1 MDNENTMAAENQPQA
16 DEQQAETQM
25 PATDAL
31 EQPQTAEVEAV
42 TTPDEP
48 PMEATTDTSAP
59 QPAEAAEAPEQL
71 QMVEVEA
78 VTAADEPLAEEATD
92 ALGPQPAEAAEAVT
106 EPPAETPVATS
117 AGEAAEATDDAG
129 PTDIKDLKPGMR
141 LMGKVKNM
149 VDFGAFIDIGV
160 GRDGLAHISTLK
172 RAGVDKTLKVGDEVE
187 VQVRRADLDNNRISL
202 TIPGA
207 GRSDK
212 ARLESLEVGSTVTGR
227 VVRLVDF
234 GAFVDVDA
242 QTDGLVHISQ
252 LSDGFVSQ
260 VSDVLEVGQEV
271 EVRILDVDVERRRI
285 SLTMKAEGEAPPQ
298 YTDRPEPPMADERPR
313 RGSFGG
319 DRFGGERAG
328 RDRNSRYDDDRP
340 PRERRDHSRGRRRE
354 PQVIST
360 DQETAEPGSTGVFA
374 EAWEKALR
382 DRRGRGRS

>member
-16 DEQQAETQM
+16 NDRQAETQS

-31 EQPQTAEVEAV
+31 EQPPVAATEAV
-42 TTPDEP
+42 ITPDAP
-48 PMEATTDTSAP
+48 PIEA
-59 QPAEAAEAPEQL
+59 
-71 QMVEVEA
+71 
-78 VTAADEPLAEEATD
+78 
-92 ALGPQPAEAAEAVT
+92 
-106 EPPAETPVATS
+106 S
-117 AGEAAEATDDAG
+117 AGTPNEAG
-129 PTDIKDLKPGMR
+129 PVDIKDLKPGMR

-207 GRSDK
+207 GRTDK
-212 ARLESLEVGSTVTGR
+212 TRLEDLVAGTMVTGR

-234 GAFVDVDA
+234 GAFIDVDA

-252 LSDGFVSQ
+252 LSDGFVGQ

-285 SLTMKAEGEAPPQ
+285 SLTIKPEGEARPQPQ
-298 YTDRPEPPMADERPR
+298 YADRPEPPMADERPR

-319 DRFGGERAG
+319 ERVGGERAG
-328 RDRNSRYDDDRP
+328 GERSGGERAGGGRSGGERSGRGDRSSRYDDDRP
-340 PRERRDHSRGRRRE
+340 SREHRDSGRGRRRE
-354 PQVIST
+354 PQVMST
-360 DQETAEPGSTGVFA
+360 DQEASEPGSTGLMA
-374 EAWEKALR
+374 DAWEKALR
-382 DRRGRGRS
+382 DRHGKSRS

>member
-16 DEQQAETQM
+16 DEPQAETQT

-31 EQPQTAEVEAV
+31 EQPQVADVEAV

-48 PMEATTDTSAP
+48 SMEAIADATMA
-59 QPAEAAEAPEQL
+59 QPEAAEQPTVDVAES
-71 QMVEVEA
+71 VEPA
-78 VTAADEPLAEEATD
+78 VDT
-92 ALGPQPAEAAEAVT
+92 
-106 EPPAETPVATS
+106 PAETPVDESAETS
-117 AGEAAEATDDAG
+117 DEAG
-129 PTDIKDLKPGMR
+129 PADIKDLKPGMR
-141 LMGKVKNM
+141 LMGKVKNI

-172 RAGVDKTLKVGDEVE
+172 RAGVDKTLKVGDEIE

-207 GRSDK
+207 GRNDK
-212 ARLESLEVGSTVTGR
+212 TRLEDLEVGSVITGR

-234 GAFVDVDA
+234 GAFIDVDA

-252 LSDGFVSQ
+252 LSDGFVGQ

-285 SLTMKAEGEAPPQ
+285 SLAMKPEAEARPQPQ
-298 YTDRPEPPMADERPR
+298 YADRPEPPMADERPR

-319 DRFGGERAG
+319 ERPGGERSGGERSGGGRSGGERSG
-328 RDRNSRYDDDRP
+328 RDRNNRYDDDRP
-340 PRERRDHSRGRRRE
+340 PRERRDSGRGRRRE
-354 PQVIST
+354 PQVMST
-360 DQETAEPGSTGVFA
+360 DQEPSEPGSTGLMA
-374 EAWEKALR
+374 DAWEKALR
-382 DRRGRGRS
+382 DRHSRGRS